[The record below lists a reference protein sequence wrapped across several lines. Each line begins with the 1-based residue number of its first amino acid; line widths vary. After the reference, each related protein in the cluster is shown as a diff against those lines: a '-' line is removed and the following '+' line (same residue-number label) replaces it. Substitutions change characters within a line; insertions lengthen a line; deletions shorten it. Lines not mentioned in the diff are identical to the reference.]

1 MPADKLKWTDQWTDQ
16 VNAKWS
22 LRPSQLVESDDLTEF
37 SLKKI
42 VKQPNLF
49 DENNENSLVNKLI

>member
-37 SLKKI
+37 SLKK
-42 VKQPNLF
+42 
-49 DENNENSLVNKLI
+49 NSKAT